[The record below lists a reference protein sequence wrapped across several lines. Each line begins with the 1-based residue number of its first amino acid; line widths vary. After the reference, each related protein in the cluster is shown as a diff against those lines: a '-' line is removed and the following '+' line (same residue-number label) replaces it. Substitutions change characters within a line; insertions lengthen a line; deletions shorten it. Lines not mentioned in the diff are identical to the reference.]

1 MKQYVG
7 ISRDHSG
14 SMSSLR
20 DPARRDY
27 NENIAAIKNA
37 ANENKVDT
45 IVSVVRCGIKN
56 SVDREVVNSNVQILR
71 PLDSYQTDGNTP
83 LFDSVGEL
91 IDLLSK
97 VPDADDPNVS
107 FLVMAVTD
115 GEENASK
122 HWTSH
127 ALTEKFRA
135 LQATDRWTFVF
146 RVPRGYK
153 AQLARLGVP
162 EGNIQEWEQTERGM
176 RESSVNTQS
185 AVASYYSGIARGVR
199 STDHFYA
206 NAKSVTPTMARQ
218 TLTDISQEVSI
229 WPVVSGGSQIR
240 SFVESKITP
249 RIMDLGSAFYQLTK
263 TEREV
268 QSYKLICIREKST
281 GRVYGGQS
289 ARNLLGLPLQGTIRL
304 SPGDHGDWDI
314 YVQSTSNNR
323 LLIAGTNVLYWE
335 AAGKP
340 AVRPRSRSASAR

>member
-27 NENIAAIKNA
+27 NDNISAIKHA

-45 IVSVVRCGIKN
+45 IVSVVRCGIKS
-56 SVDREVVNSNVQILR
+56 SVDREVVNSNVQILK
-71 PLDSYQTDGNTP
+71 PLDSYPTDGNTP

-97 VPDADDPNVS
+97 VPDADDQNVS

-127 ALTEKFRA
+127 ALTEKFRT

-146 RVPRGYK
+146 RVPKGY
-153 AQLARLGVP
+153 ARNLASMGIP
-162 EGNIQEWEQTERGM
+162 AGNIQEWEQTERGM
-176 RESSVNTQS
+176 RESSIHTQS
-185 AVASYYSGIARGVR
+185 AVASYYTGVARGVR
-199 STDHFYA
+199 STDHFYT
-206 NAKSVTPTMARQ
+206 NAKNVTPAMARQ
-218 TLTDISQEVSI
+218 TMVDISDEVSI
-229 WPVVSGGSQIR
+229 WPVIKGGEQIR
-240 SFVESKITP
+240 AFVEFKIG
-249 RIMDLGSAFYQLTK
+249 RVMDLGSAFYQLTK

-289 ARNLLGLPLQGTIRL
+289 ARDLLGLPLQGTIRL

-323 LLIAGTNVLYWE
+323 LLMAGTNVLFWTS
-335 AAGKP
+335 AGRP
-340 AVRPRSRSASAR
+340 AIRPRSRSASAR

>member
-20 DPARRDY
+20 NPAMKDY
-27 NENIAAIKNA
+27 NDNISAIKHA
-37 ANENKVDT
+37 ADENKIDT
-45 IVSVVRCGIKN
+45 IVSVVRCGIKS
-56 SVDREVVNSNVQILR
+56 SVDREIVNSNVQILK

-97 VPDADDPNVS
+97 VPDADDPGVS

-127 ALTEKFRA
+127 ALTEKFRT

-176 RESSVNTQS
+176 RESSLHTQT
-185 AVASYYSGIARGVR
+185 AVASYYTGVARGVR

-206 NAKSVTPTMARQ
+206 NAKSVTPAMARQ
-218 TLTDISQEVSI
+218 TMVDISNEVSI
-229 WPVVSGGSQIR
+229 WPVTNGGAQIR
-240 SFVESKITP
+240 QFVEGKNGH
-249 RIMDLGSAFYQLTK
+249 RMDLGSAFYQLTK
-263 TEREV
+263 TERYV

-281 GRVYGGQS
+281 GRVYAGQS
-289 ARNLLGLPLQGTIRL
+289 ARDLLNLPKQGTISL

-323 LLIAGTNVLYWE
+323 LLMAGTNVLFWANAGRP
-335 AAGKP
+335 AA
-340 AVRPRSRSASAR
+340 RPRSRSASAR